1 MTDPRRAALYRSL
14 ADLDEQRARVLRELA
29 AAYDGEAANDEPAE
43 PPPPRLTRE
52 EIAERTQRSLARAGV
67 YARRAAR

>member
-29 AAYDGEAANDEPAE
+29 AAYDGELHRD
-43 PPPPRLTRE
+43 T
-52 EIAERTQRSLARAGV
+52 G
-67 YARRAAR
+67 RR